1 MSAVFFEIKCHVTF
15 RLRPAVR
22 TLFLEAPMKSARRAP
37 QRSPAFSLIELLTV
51 IAIVGI
57 LFGITLGLVRGSK
70 QRASLARA
78 KAELSALAQ
87 ALEAYKSHY
96 GDYPQTGAL
105 GQATAVI
112 AGDIGATQ
120 AQSALFNALTGVF
133 SPRQFTAAARLN
145 GPIFVDLQKFA
156 LEPTVNYRNNINL
169 IAQPTGSPPL
179 KPVIVTSFLDPW
191 GNRYLYYY
199 KLPLPPGLLSGWRAP
214 TYVLYS
220 AGPDGRLGSGSTGAG
235 TTDTGFNASTGLYS
249 GTAQSTGFNADNLY
263 ADKLP

>member
-1 MSAVFFEIKCHVTF
+1 MLIVR
-15 RLRPAVR
+15 RLRCAPGF
-22 TLFLEAPMKSARRAP
+22 TLV
-37 QRSPAFSLIELLTV
+37 ELLTV
-51 IAIVGI
+51 IAIIAV
-57 LFGITLGLVRGSK
+57 LSSLTFGLVRGSK

-78 KAELSALAQ
+78 KAELSALSQ
-87 ALEAYKSHY
+87 ALEAYKRHY

-133 SPRQFTAAARLN
+133 SPRQFTAATRLN

-156 LEPTVNYRNNINL
+156 LESTVNFRNNVNL

-179 KPVIVTSFLDPW
+179 KPVIATSFLDPW

-199 KLPLPPGLLSGWRAP
+199 KLPLPPGLQNPWRAP
-214 TYVLYS
+214 AYVLYS
-220 AGPDGRLGSGSTGAG
+220 VGPDGRLGSGSTGAG
-235 TTDTGFNASTGLYS
+235 TTDTGFTPRTGLYT

-263 ADKLP
+263 ATSLP